1 MQKKIKIL
9 DCTLRDGGF
18 QNNFNW
24 KDNFV
29 NEYIDLTNNLPLDYI
44 ELGYWKQKNKSENKF
59 YNLNLKK
66 LERYKKKVKK
76 EFL

>member
-1 MQKKIKIL
+1 MARDHAKRIKIL

-29 NEYIDLTNNLPLDYI
+29 NEYISLTNNYLLI
-44 ELGYWKQKNKSENKF
+44 L
-59 YNLNLKK
+59 LN
-66 LERYKKKVKK
+66 
-76 EFL
+76 